1 MVDPDFP
8 PSAKGRRYQPTE
20 TKQRIIDAARRL
32 FMDKGYTATSTA
44 DLAVAADVAE
54 GSIFYHFGSKRAL
67 LEVLGKIYAQA
78 MVVAMMGDA
87 QDVAELDPGDMVARC
102 FDYCQI
108 AGDPKHM
115 IGVDPHSGESAQ
127 FELAARD
134 VVLNFVAKVMA
145 ANFTRHGMDTRHVHL
160 KAAMSYAAVHDALM
174 RAHQDGVSAS
184 EYDMIKI
191 VAIDYIRGVASF
203 SRKA

>member
-1 MVDPDFP
+1 MADQDIAPT
-8 PSAKGRRYQPTE
+8 AKGRRYQPAE

-32 FMDKGYTATSTA
+32 FMDQGYAATSTA

-67 LEVLGKIYAQA
+67 LDALGKIYAQA
-78 MVVAMMGDA
+78 MTEAMMGDA
-87 QDVAELDPGDMVARC
+87 KDVAELDPGDMVARC
-102 FDYCQI
+102 FDYCQV

-115 IGVDPHSGESAQ
+115 IGVDPHSGEGAQ

-134 VVLNFVAKVMA
+134 VVLNFVEKVMA
-145 ANFTRHGMDTRHVHL
+145 ANFTRLGIDTSHVRL

-174 RAHQDGVSAS
+174 RAHQDGVSAN
-184 EYDMIKI
+184 EHDMIKT
-191 VAIDYIRGVASF
+191 VAVDYIRAVAGF
-203 SRKA
+203 GKKH